1 MDRGS
6 MRSGSVWAQPLWCAI
21 GPRCQFGAAM
31 LNQDQL
37 DQAQSILKH
46 SFADQDLLQRAFIHA
61 SVTDSRLESNER
73 LEFLGDSILGMFV
86 CERIFSRY
94 PNYLE
99 GEMTKIKSVAVSRN
113 ICAAIARKI
122 GLEDLL
128 ILGKGI
134 RGREGGLPHSLAA
147 AVLESTIAAVYMD
160 GGFESVAK
168 WLGPLLDEHIDR
180 AYTSG
185 HQQNFKS
192 VLQQHVQRRY
202 QETPEYMLLE
212 QEGPDHAK
220 TFRVSVKISG
230 TTYEPGEGASKK
242 QAEQKAALIALQ
254 TLEIVERHEDGSV
267 RLI

>member
-1 MDRGS
+1 MQAHDPVAEAERITGYTFENPEIMLRALTHSSVAEDR
-6 MRSGSVWAQPLWCAI
+6 LC
-21 GPRCQFGAAM
+21 
-31 LNQDQL
+31 
-37 DQAQSILKH
+37 
-46 SFADQDLLQRAFIHA
+46 
-61 SVTDSRLESNER
+61 SNER
-73 LEFLGDSILGMFV
+73 LEFLGDSVLGLVV
-86 CERIFSRY
+86 CQRIFEVY
-94 PNYLE
+94 PDLLE
-99 GEMTKIKSVAVSRN
+99 GEMTKIKSVAVSSN

-202 QETPEYMLLE
+202 QE
-212 QEGPDHAK
+212 K
-220 TFRVSVKISG
+220 RV
-230 TTYEPGEGASKK
+230 
-242 QAEQKAALIALQ
+242 
-254 TLEIVERHEDGSV
+254 R
-267 RLI
+267 

>member
-1 MDRGS
+1 MQVHDPVAEAEKIVGYTFKNPAIMLRALTHSSVADDRIS
-6 MRSGSVWAQPLWCAI
+6 
-21 GPRCQFGAAM
+21 
-31 LNQDQL
+31 
-37 DQAQSILKH
+37 
-46 SFADQDLLQRAFIHA
+46 
-61 SVTDSRLESNER
+61 SNER
-73 LEFLGDSILGMFV
+73 LEFLGDSVLGLIV
-86 CERIFSRY
+86 CQRIFEVY
-94 PNYLE
+94 PDLLE

-113 ICAAIARKI
+113 TCAAIAKKI

-147 AVLESTIAAVYMD
+147 AALESTIAAVYID
-160 GGFESVAK
+160 GGLEPAAR

-180 AYTSG
+180 AYSSG

-202 QETPEYMLLE
+202 QETPEYTLLE
-212 QEGPDHAK
+212 QDGPDHAK
-220 TFRVSVKISG
+220 TFRVSVKILG

-254 TLEIVERHEDGSV
+254 ALEIVERHDDGSV